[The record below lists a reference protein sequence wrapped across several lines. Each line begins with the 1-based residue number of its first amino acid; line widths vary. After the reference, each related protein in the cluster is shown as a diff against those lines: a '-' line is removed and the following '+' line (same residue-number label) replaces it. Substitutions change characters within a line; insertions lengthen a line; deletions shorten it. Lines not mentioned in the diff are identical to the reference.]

1 MKLFY
6 QIALFSYT
14 ILIRIASLF
23 NHKAKLWING
33 RKNSFLYLKTQLKKE
48 DKIIWFHCASLGEF
62 EQGKPLME
70 LIKKNEPEYKLLITF
85 FSPSGYEYRK
95 NNPLIDYVCYL
106 PTDSNKNAR
115 KFIELVN
122 PKQAYFIKYEFWYY
136 YLATLHQQAIPTY
149 LISGVFR
156 PNQPFFKWYGS
167 FNRKML
173 SFFTHFFLQ
182 NKASVDLLT
191 SIGFNNIT
199 QSGDT
204 RIDRVFEN
212 AQSPTPLPTIEKFT
226 TAKPTIILG
235 SSWEKEEEIISTY
248 IQTTDKEFNYI
259 IAPHDVSKAH
269 IDHLIS
275 TLGTKYLLYSETNEQ
290 NVSQHNLLIIDN
302 IGMLANCYQYTDIA
316 FIGGGFSG
324 SLHNILEPA
333 SFGNAIMFG
342 EKHQKFHEAQEL
354 IDAYAA
360 FSIGSLDDFIAI
372 INHLMM
378 KENLQNTKNAAS
390 KYIKNSVG
398 ATDKIWEIV
407 KDNF

>member
-1 MKLFY
+1 MKLIY
-6 QIALFSYT
+6 QIALSSYT

-23 NHKAKLWING
+23 NHKARLWLKG
-33 RKNSFLYLKTQLKKE
+33 RKNSFSYLKMHIKKE
-48 DKIIWFHCASLGEF
+48 DQIVWFHCASLGEF

-70 LIKKNEPEYKLLITF
+70 KIKKLHPEYKLLVTF
-85 FSPSGYEYRK
+85 FSPSGYEHRK
-95 NNPLIDYVCYL
+95 DNPLIDYVCYL
-106 PTDSNKNAR
+106 PVDNKLNAR
-115 KFIELVN
+115 KFMDLVN
-122 PKQAYFIKYEFWYY
+122 PKQAYFVKYEFWYN
-136 YLATLHQQAIPTY
+136 YLSALHQQVIPTY

-156 PNQPFFKWYGS
+156 ANQPFFKWYGS

-182 NKASVDLLT
+182 NKASVDLLN

-204 RIDRVFEN
+204 RIDRVYEN
-212 AQSPTPLPTIEKFT
+212 SKSPTTLPIIEKFSNK
-226 TAKPTIILG
+226 KPTIILG

-259 IAPHDVSKAH
+259 IAPHDVSKSH
-269 IDHLIS
+269 IENLIS
-275 TLGTKYLLYSETNEQ
+275 TLNTKYLLYSEANQRNAT
-290 NVSQHNLLIIDN
+290 QHNVLIIDN
-302 IGMLANCYQYTDIA
+302 IGILANCYQYTDIA

-354 IDAYAA
+354 IDNYAA

-372 INHLMM
+372 VNHLLM
-378 KENLQNTKNAAS
+378 KENLQDTQKAAE
-390 KYIKNSVG
+390 KYIKNGIG
-398 ATDKIWEIV
+398 ATEKIWEVV
-407 KDNF
+407 KSRF

>member
-1 MKLFY
+1 MKLIY

-23 NHKAKLWING
+23 NHKAKLWLKG
-33 RKNSFLYLKTQLKKE
+33 RKNSFPYLETQIKKE
-48 DKIIWFHCASLGEF
+48 DQIIWFHCASLGEF

-70 LIKKNEPEYKLLITF
+70 KIKNLHPEYKLLVTF

-95 NNPLIDYVCYL
+95 DNPLINYVCYL
-106 PTDSNKNAR
+106 PIDSKKNAR

-122 PKQAYFIKYEFWYY
+122 PKQAYFVKYEFWYY
-136 YLATLHQQAIPTY
+136 YLANLHQQNIPTY

-156 PNQPFFKWYGS
+156 ANQPFFKWYGG

-173 SFFTHFFLQ
+173 SFFTRFFIQ
-182 NKASVDLLT
+182 NKVSVDLLN
-191 SIGFNNIT
+191 SIGFNNVT

-204 RIDRVFEN
+204 RIDRVYEN
-212 AQSPTPLPTIEKFT
+212 SQSPTPLPIIEKFT
-226 TAKPTIILG
+226 NKKPTIIIG

-269 IDHLIS
+269 IDNLIT
-275 TLGTKYLLYSETNEQ
+275 TLDSNHLLYSEANQRNAT
-290 NVSQHNLLIIDN
+290 QHNVLIIDN
-302 IGMLANCYQYTDIA
+302 IGILANCYQYTDIA
-316 FIGGGFSG
+316 LIGGGFSG

-333 SFGNAIMFG
+333 SFGNAIIFG
-342 EKHQKFHEAQEL
+342 EKHWKFHEAQEL
-354 IDAYAA
+354 IDNYAA

-372 INHLMM
+372 VNHLML
-378 KENLQNTKNAAS
+378 KENLQDTKNAAT
-390 KYIKNSVG
+390 KYIKTSVG

-407 KDNF
+407 KINF

>member
-1 MKLFY
+1 MKLIY

-23 NHKAKLWING
+23 NHKAKLWLKG
-33 RKNSFLYLKTQLKKE
+33 RKNSFPYLETQIKKE
-48 DKIIWFHCASLGEF
+48 YQIIWFHCASLGEF

-70 LIKKNEPEYKLLITF
+70 KIKKLHPEYKLLVTF

-95 NNPLIDYVCYL
+95 DNPLINYVCYL
-106 PTDSNKNAR
+106 PIDSKKNAR

-122 PKQAYFIKYEFWYY
+122 PKQAYFVKYEFWYY
-136 YLATLHQQAIPTY
+136 YLANLHQQNIPTY

-156 PNQPFFKWYGS
+156 TNQPFFKWYGG

-173 SFFTHFFLQ
+173 SFFTHFFIQ
-182 NKASVDLLT
+182 NKVSVDLLN
-191 SIGFNNIT
+191 SIGFNNVT

-204 RIDRVFEN
+204 RIDRVYEN
-212 AQSPTPLPTIEKFT
+212 AQSPTPLPIIEKFT
-226 TAKPTIILG
+226 NKKPTIIIG

-248 IQTTDKEFNYI
+248 IQTTDKKFNYI

-269 IDHLIS
+269 IDNLIS
-275 TLGTKYLLYSETNEQ
+275 TLDTKHLLYSEANQRNAT
-290 NVSQHNLLIIDN
+290 QHNVLIIDN
-302 IGMLANCYQYTDIA
+302 IGILANCYQYTDIA
-316 FIGGGFSG
+316 LIGGGFSG

-333 SFGNAIMFG
+333 SFGNAILFG

-354 IDAYAA
+354 IDNYAA

-378 KENLQNTKNAAS
+378 KENLQDTKNAAA

-398 ATDKIWEIV
+398 ATDKIWEVV
-407 KDNF
+407 KNNF

>member
-1 MKLFY
+1 MKLIY

-23 NHKAKLWING
+23 NHKAKLWLKG
-33 RKNSFLYLKTQLKKE
+33 RKNSFPYLETQIKKE
-48 DKIIWFHCASLGEF
+48 DQIIWFHCASLGEF

-70 LIKKNEPEYKLLITF
+70 KIKKLHPEYKLLVTF

-95 NNPLIDYVCYL
+95 DNPLIDYVCYL
-106 PTDSNKNAR
+106 PIDSKKNAR
-115 KFIELVN
+115 KFMKLVN
-122 PKQAYFIKYEFWYY
+122 PKQAYFVKYEFWYF
-136 YLATLHQQAIPTY
+136 YLATLHQQNVPTY

-156 PNQPFFKWYGS
+156 ANQPFFKWYGS

-182 NKASVDLLT
+182 NKASVDLLN
-191 SIGFNNIT
+191 SIGLNNIT

-204 RIDRVFEN
+204 RIDRVYEN
-212 AQSPTPLPTIEKFT
+212 SQSPTPLPIIEKFT
-226 TAKPTIILG
+226 NKKPTIIIG

-269 IDHLIS
+269 IDNLIT
-275 TLGTKYLLYSETNEQ
+275 TLDSNHLLYSEANQRNAT
-290 NVSQHNLLIIDN
+290 QHNILIIDN
-302 IGMLANCYQYTDIA
+302 IGILANCYQYTDIA
-316 FIGGGFSG
+316 LIGGGFSG

-333 SFGNAIMFG
+333 SFGNAILFG
-342 EKHQKFHEAQEL
+342 EKHEKFHEAQEL
-354 IDAYAA
+354 IDNYAA
-360 FSIGSLDDFIAI
+360 FSISSLDDFIAI
-372 INHLMM
+372 VNHLMM
-378 KENLQNTKNAAS
+378 KENLQDTKNAAT

-398 ATDKIWEIV
+398 ATDKIWEVV
-407 KDNF
+407 KNNF

>member
-1 MKLFY
+1 MKLIY

-23 NHKAKLWING
+23 NHKAKLWLKG
-33 RKNSFLYLKTQLKKE
+33 RKNSFPYLETQIKKE
-48 DKIIWFHCASLGEF
+48 DQIIWFHCASLGEF

-70 LIKKNEPEYKLLITF
+70 KIKKLHPEYKLLVTF

-95 NNPLIDYVCYL
+95 DNPLIDYVCYL
-106 PTDSNKNAR
+106 PIDSKKNAR
-115 KFIELVN
+115 KFMKLVN
-122 PKQAYFIKYEFWYY
+122 PKQAYFIKYEFWYF
-136 YLATLHQQAIPTY
+136 YLATLHQQNVPTY

-156 PNQPFFKWYGS
+156 ANQSFFKWYGS

-182 NKASVDLLT
+182 NKASVDLLN
-191 SIGFNNIT
+191 SIGLNNIT

-204 RIDRVFEN
+204 RIDRVYEN
-212 AQSPTPLPTIEKFT
+212 SQSPTPLPIIEKFT
-226 TAKPTIILG
+226 NKKPTIIIG

-269 IDHLIS
+269 IDNLIT
-275 TLGTKYLLYSETNEQ
+275 TLDSNHLLYSEANQRNAT
-290 NVSQHNLLIIDN
+290 QHNILIIDN
-302 IGMLANCYQYTDIA
+302 IGILANCYQYTDITL
-316 FIGGGFSG
+316 IGGGFSG

-333 SFGNAIMFG
+333 SFGNAILFG
-342 EKHQKFHEAQEL
+342 EKHEKFHEAQEL
-354 IDAYAA
+354 IDNYAA
-360 FSIGSLDDFIAI
+360 FSISSLDDFIAI
-372 INHLMM
+372 VNHLMM
-378 KENLQNTKNAAS
+378 KENLQDTKNAAT

-398 ATDKIWEIV
+398 ATDKIWEVV
-407 KDNF
+407 KNNF

>member
-1 MKLFY
+1 MKLIY

-14 ILIRIASLF
+14 ILIRITSLF
-23 NHKAKLWING
+23 NHKAKLWLKG
-33 RKNSFLYLKTQLKKE
+33 RKNSFPYLETQIKKE
-48 DKIIWFHCASLGEF
+48 DQIIWFHCASLGEF

-70 LIKKNEPEYKLLITF
+70 KIKKLHPEYKLLVTF

-95 NNPLIDYVCYL
+95 DNPLINYVCYL
-106 PTDSNKNAR
+106 PIDSKKNAR

-122 PKQAYFIKYEFWYY
+122 PKQAYFVKYEFWYY
-136 YLATLHQQAIPTY
+136 YLANLHQQNIPTY

-156 PNQPFFKWYGS
+156 TNQPFFKWYGG

-173 SFFTHFFLQ
+173 SFFTHFFIQ
-182 NKASVDLLT
+182 NKVSVDLLN
-191 SIGFNNIT
+191 SIGFNNVT

-204 RIDRVFEN
+204 RIDRVYEN
-212 AQSPTPLPTIEKFT
+212 AQSPTPLPIIEKFT
-226 TAKPTIILG
+226 NKKPTIIIG

-248 IQTTDKEFNYI
+248 IQTSDKEFNYI

-269 IDHLIS
+269 IDNLIS
-275 TLGTKYLLYSETNEQ
+275 TLDTKHLLYSEANQRNAT
-290 NVSQHNLLIIDN
+290 QHNVLIINN
-302 IGMLANCYQYTDIA
+302 IGILANCYQYTDIA
-316 FIGGGFSG
+316 LIGGGFSG

-333 SFGNAIMFG
+333 SFGNAILFG

-354 IDAYAA
+354 IDNYAA

-378 KENLQNTKNAAS
+378 KENLQDTKNAAA

-398 ATDKIWEIV
+398 ATDKIWEVV
-407 KDNF
+407 KNNF

>member
-1 MKLFY
+1 MKLIY

-23 NHKAKLWING
+23 NHKAKLWLKG
-33 RKNSFLYLKTQLKKE
+33 RKNSFPYLETQIKKE
-48 DKIIWFHCASLGEF
+48 DQIIWFHCASLGEF

-70 LIKKNEPEYKLLITF
+70 KIKKLHPEYKLLVTF

-95 NNPLIDYVCYL
+95 DNPLIDYVCYL
-106 PTDSNKNAR
+106 PIDSKKNAR
-115 KFIELVN
+115 KFMKLVN
-122 PKQAYFIKYEFWYY
+122 PKQAYFVKYEFWYF
-136 YLATLHQQAIPTY
+136 YLSALNKQTVPTY

-156 PNQPFFKWYGS
+156 ANQPFFKWYGS

-173 SFFTHFFLQ
+173 SFFTHFFIQ
-182 NKASVDLLT
+182 NKASVDLLN

-204 RIDRVFEN
+204 RIDRVYEN
-212 AQSPTPLPTIEKFT
+212 SQSPTPLPIIEKFT
-226 TAKPTIILG
+226 NKKPTIIIG

-269 IDHLIS
+269 IDNLTT
-275 TLGTKYLLYSETNEQ
+275 TLDSNYLLYSEANQRNAT
-290 NVSQHNLLIIDN
+290 QHNVLIIDN
-302 IGMLANCYQYTDIA
+302 IGILANCYQYTDIA
-316 FIGGGFSG
+316 LIGGGFSG

-333 SFGNAIMFG
+333 SFGNAVLFG
-342 EKHQKFHEAQEL
+342 EKHKKFHEAQEL
-354 IDAYAA
+354 IDSYAA

-372 INHLMM
+372 VNHLMM
-378 KENLQNTKNAAS
+378 KENLQDTKNAAT

-398 ATDKIWEIV
+398 ATDKIWEVV
-407 KDNF
+407 KNNF